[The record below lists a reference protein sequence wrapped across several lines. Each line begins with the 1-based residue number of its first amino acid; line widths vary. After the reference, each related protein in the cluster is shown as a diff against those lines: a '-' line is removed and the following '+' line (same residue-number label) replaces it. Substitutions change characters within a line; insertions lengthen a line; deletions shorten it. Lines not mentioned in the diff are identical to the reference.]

1 DGPCAACAA
10 PALRPRRT
18 LVAGEGGVDRARPS
32 LLVLRQRVGHDVI
45 EFRASCAVAE
55 RPGMDE
61 DLRSAGEGCDE
72 AVAFLVVPGNE
83 LALVAHRAAPRV
95 PGFAKVAVW
104 RPRAEI
110 SASPRPAIRRQL
122 KAGSAASDTAIRLLI
137 PSYNPVAETFSAE

>member
-83 LALVAHRAAPRV
+83 LALVAHRTAPRV

-104 RPRAEI
+104 RPRAKI
-110 SASPRPAIRRQL
+110 SASPAPCDPPAA
-122 KAGSAASDTAIRLLI
+122 KAVRLLQI
-137 PSYNPVAETFSAE
+137 LPSGS